1 MRIFKNKAFAKF
13 ARKENISDEKLLKVI
28 KEIEAGDFEA
38 DLGGNVFKQ
47 RISRPGEGKSGGYR
61 AIIIFRQDDVAYF
74 VFGFAKSVFS
84 DIDDKDKRNF
94 RDLAKIVLSR
104 TPEQIETL
112 LKEKALTEIKL
123 KKKKPGGK

>member
-47 RISRPGEGKSGGYR
+47 RISRPGG
-61 AIIIFRQDDVAYF
+61 
-74 VFGFAKSVFS
+74 
-84 DIDDKDKRNF
+84 
-94 RDLAKIVLSR
+94 
-104 TPEQIETL
+104 
-112 LKEKALTEIKL
+112 
-123 KKKKPGGK
+123 